1 MAESDESKVSPPYG
15 SFGTFWNY
23 VTGLKAETLPPQLDR
38 TMMRGKSGSDQ
49 TVINMGLKFFGL
61 VDPDNHN
68 AVLDSLKDL
77 VAADTDKR
85 KAILAD
91 LVRTRYP
98 EQMKISEQL
107 GTEKLLHE
115 SFGTAF
121 GLTGETRRKA
131 STFFLHAAAMA
142 DITVSPNFPKARSGQ
157 GRPAGGVSKKAAPRN
172 RAGKSA
178 ANTKDGNGDTYSIT
192 LQSGGTVQ
200 LIVNADLMALLRHD
214 ADRKLVTE
222 LIEKMEGYE
231 TAVPEDAD
239 EPDSAVTEVY
249 GDAEDVT

>member
-23 VTGLKAETLPPQLDR
+23 VTGLTAETLPPQLDR

-49 TVINMGLKFFGL
+49 AVINMGLKYFGL
-61 VDPDNHN
+61 VDPDNNN

-77 VAADTDKR
+77 VASDTDKR

-91 LVRTRYP
+91 LVRTHYP

-115 SFGTAF
+115 SFETAF

-131 STFFLHAAAMA
+131 ATFFLHAAAMA
-142 DITVSPNFPKARSGQ
+142 DIKVSPNFPKARSGQ
-157 GRPAGGVSKKAAPRN
+157 GRSGGVTKKAAPRN
-172 RAGKSA
+172 RGGKSSA
-178 ANTKDGNGDTYSIT
+178 TTKDENGDTYSIT
-192 LQSGGTVQ
+192 LQSGGTVK

-214 ADRKLVTE
+214 ADRALVTE
-222 LIEKMEGYE
+222 LIGKMEGYE
-231 TAVPEDAD
+231 TGVPEDD
-239 EPDSAVTEVY
+239 EPDKEVSEVY